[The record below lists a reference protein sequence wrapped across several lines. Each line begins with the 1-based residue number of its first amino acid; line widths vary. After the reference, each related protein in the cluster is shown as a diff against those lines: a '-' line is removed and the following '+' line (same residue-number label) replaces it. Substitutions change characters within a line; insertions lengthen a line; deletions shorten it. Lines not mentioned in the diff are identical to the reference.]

1 MRCDSFYFR
10 NFAPNLRKDMPK
22 FTKIIAFLLLSSATT
37 LAAAADESTTDL
49 SLYKPEIHGVIR
61 PRFEYDTST
70 GTNNFKIRNAR
81 LSLDGRVSDAID
93 YKIQVDLCNS
103 GSFKALDFY
112 GRFRLS
118 KPLSL
123 KAGQFRM
130 PLALDPFRGPAN
142 YFFSNTSFISENMF
156 NVRSIG
162 VEADYDIA
170 DTDLRIEGGVFST
183 KGISS
188 QATWNKGFAYSARA
202 IYSPGQM
209 TYTAGFGS
217 IKPHGIRTNVAS
229 AAARWSDNRW
239 TISAEYMYK
248 SYADDTH
255 DGCHGYLAYANY
267 RFPVKIGIFNYM
279 SVQARFDG
287 MTDHSDANPD
297 GAVLLTTSDPARNR
311 ITAGA
316 TITYFK
322 TKYLFCDIRASYEK
336 YFYHHDYVVPDGNG
350 DRITMELVI
359 RF

>member
-1 MRCDSFYFR
+1 MRRDSFYFR
-10 NFAPNLRKDMPK
+10 NFATNLKYMPK
-22 FTKIIAFLLLSSATT
+22 ILLFITSLLVAATAFGAET
-37 LAAAADESTTDL
+37 AESTTDL
-49 SLYKPEIHGVIR
+49 SFYKPEFHGVIR

-81 LSLDGRVSDAID
+81 LSLDGRVSEAID

-130 PLALDPFRGPAN
+130 PLGLDAFRGPTN
-142 YFFSNTSFISENMF
+142 YFFSNTSFVSKYMF

-170 DTDLRIEGGVFST
+170 DTDLRLEGGVFST

-188 QATWNKGFAYSARA
+188 QATWDKGFAYSARA

-229 AAARWSDNRW
+229 AAARWTDNRW

-248 SYADDTH
+248 YYTDDAH
-255 DGCHGYLAYANY
+255 DECHGYLAYANY

-297 GAVLLTTSDPARNR
+297 AGFLTTSEPARNR
-311 ITAGA
+311 ITAGT

-322 TKYLFCDIRASYEK
+322 TKFLFCDIRASYEK
-336 YFYHHDYVVPDGNG
+336 YFYHHDYAVADGNG